1 MEALTLAPAA
11 GIPLA
16 WSTHVPVPHFT
27 GYVQLFPSLL
37 RDLGKGFKRSLHYI

>member
-1 MEALTLAPAA
+1 MEALTLALAA

-16 WSTHVPVPHFT
+16 CSTHVPVPHFT
-27 GYVQLFPSLL
+27 GYVQLFPSL